1 MGELAEMIYND
12 LIARGKKVDTAQHWR
27 TWTERFENACG
38 IKKAYD
44 RQDLMKFLKWE
55 REQGFTQNSINTHLR
70 PIKLLAQVQGWTF
83 PKLSMPKVRAED
95 ITRTIFTR
103 EQVISLIQTGQ
114 RLLEPKELS
123 YLAIATTYGPR
134 REEMCYPEPPEITG
148 SKITFHT
155 VKGGPTT
162 THLVPPELAPFLE
175 DFKPY
180 SADYM
185 SHMFLQI
192 LHKTGMRIGKKYGW
206 HSFRRALATELL
218 LSEAS
223 ALNISRFMRWSD
235 ATLKREFGMLAIY
248 AKKDQAR
255 IDNQIFRI
263 HPFLPYWG
271 TGATKEIER
280 RSKLQSL
287 IDLLESGELSGEE
300 IEQVITM
307 VRTRGTT

>member
-1 MGELAEMIYND
+1 
-12 LIARGKKVDTAQHWR
+12 
-27 TWTERFENACG
+27 
-38 IKKAYD
+38 
-44 RQDLMKFLKWE
+44 
-55 REQGFTQNSINTHLR
+55 
-70 PIKLLAQVQGWTF
+70 
-83 PKLSMPKVRAED
+83 
-95 ITRTIFTR
+95 
-103 EQVISLIQTGQ
+103 
-114 RLLEPKELS
+114 
-123 YLAIATTYGPR
+123 
-134 REEMCYPEPPEITG
+134 MCYPEPPLITDG
-148 SKITFHT
+148 KITFHT

-192 LHKTGMRIGKKYGW
+192 LQKTGMRVGKKYGW

-235 ATLKREFGMLAIY
+235 ATLKREFGMLTIY

-255 IDNQIFRI
+255 IDKQIFRI

-271 TGATKEIER
+271 TGEVKEMER
-280 RSKLQSL
+280 RGKLQSL
-287 IDLLESGELSGEE
+287 IDLIESGELAEEE
-300 IEQVITM
+300 IEQLIRLVKSGSETK
-307 VRTRGTT
+307 TTGHPRKTPRF